1 MPTEKPNAKKI
12 QPRKV
17 IKRSKKKNKG
27 GRPKFV
33 LTDKQRKAAIDYV
46 TSSGFWKTRLAKF
59 MKISF
64 PTLELVLKRDKSFFN
79 DIEAADATF
88 VQKMVERAKP
98 EFILRSKYKD
108 EFPENNFDPGAGQG
122 GEELEAVI
130 LRIRKILPP
139 SGQ

>member
-1 MPTEKPNAKKI
+1 MPTEKPRASKSK
-12 QPRKV
+12 PRKI
-17 IKRSKKKNKG
+17 IKKPPKKNKG
-27 GRPKFV
+27 GRPQKF
-33 LTDKQRKAAIDYV
+33 TDELKKSAIEYV
-46 TSSGFWKTRLAKF
+46 TDSGYWKVRLAKHLRV
-59 MKISF
+59 SVD
-64 PTLELVLKRDKSFFN
+64 TLDRRLKRNKSFAE
-79 DIEAADATF
+79 DLEAAESDFIRKTI
-88 VQKMVERAKP
+88 KGAKP

>member
-27 GRPKFV
+27 GRPQKF
-33 LTDKQRKAAIDYV
+33 TDELKKSAIEYV
-46 TSSGFWKTRLAKF
+46 KDSGYWKVRLAKYLR
-59 MKISF
+59 ISVD
-64 PTLELVLKRDKSFFN
+64 TLDRRLKRDKGFA
-79 DIEAADATF
+79 DDLEAAESDFIRKTI
-88 VQKMVERAKP
+88 KRAKP